1 MDKASIIRDAFEYIE
16 KLQAEE
22 RRMLQEVR
30 ALEATKSGYEG
41 VLLQAEAEG
50 KKKMKRAQS
59 TVTNDDSG
67 GAAPPVE
74 VLELRVSEVGDLVLV
89 VSVTCSKRRDAM
101 ARVCRAIEELQ
112 LRVITA
118 NLTSVAGCLVHTVF
132 VEVLKSPHGRFNFSA
147 R

>member
-1 MDKASIIRDAFEYIE
+1 
-16 KLQAEE
+16 
-22 RRMLQEVR
+22 
-30 ALEATKSGYEG
+30 
-41 VLLQAEAEG
+41 
-50 KKKMKRAQS
+50 
-59 TVTNDDSG
+59 
-67 GAAPPVE
+67 
-74 VLELRVSEVGDLVLV
+74 VLV
-89 VSVTCSKRRDAM
+89 VSVTCGKRRDAM